1 MKQLSSIIKK
11 SGRYATLQFFS
22 SLSLLCIV
30 GLPLAAVVLFAI
42 FPNLNILNFDV
53 PFSNWR
59 KYFSDSSLL
68 NAIKNSLFLGVCVVI
83 CSTLISMP
91 IAYMRS
97 IIPKKVGVFIDILA
111 LTPFLIPPYIG
122 AAAWIQLLQKNGFS
136 EQLLGINLSEYLFSF
151 WGLVFVMSLHLYPII
166 YFSISSAFNV
176 TSRRYNDA
184 AFTCGAGRLRT
195 FYRIQLPLS
204 LGALVSSS
212 LIVFILTIEEF
223 GTPEILG
230 QRFQFNVIVTAI
242 HEKFSDWPID
252 LPGASVLS
260 LILFLIAFLFFSLHI
275 LILKKFN
282 AQTEASV
289 SETII
294 KLSYCEKFIYLSV
307 IAIILTLSILMPLG
321 AIIARSFMTTVS
333 GGLQIDNFSLV
344 NYIEIFSSGS
354 DAWKAL
360 TTSIGLAIC
369 ASFICVFIATVTC
382 FIIVRVKNKF
392 TIFID
397 FLSLLP
403 SAIPGMA
410 LAVGLILVWN
420 HPFWPVTPYNSLAIL
435 LLAYSCL
442 MLPYP
447 IRMIASTLRQLPSS
461 LDDAAYVSGANETIV
476 IFKVLLPIITP
487 VAIASGL
494 IVFAI
499 SSRELVTS
507 IMLAPAGIETVA
519 TFVFNQFDQ
528 GSINVGMAMSVITIF
543 VTGILIIIAR
553 NLAYTRQFNNH

>member
-1 MKQLSSIIKK
+1 
-11 SGRYATLQFFS
+11 
-22 SLSLLCIV
+22 
-30 GLPLAAVVLFAI
+30 
-42 FPNLNILNFDV
+42 
-53 PFSNWR
+53 
-59 KYFSDSSLL
+59 
-68 NAIKNSLFLGVCVVI
+68 
-83 CSTLISMP
+83 
-91 IAYMRS
+91 
-97 IIPKKVGVFIDILA
+97 
-111 LTPFLIPPYIG
+111 
-122 AAAWIQLLQKNGFS
+122 
-136 EQLLGINLSEYLFSF
+136 
-151 WGLVFVMSLHLYPII
+151 MSLHLYPII

-344 NYIEIFSSGS
+344 NYIEIFYNFLTPSS
-354 DAWKAL
+354 
-360 TTSIGLAIC
+360 
-369 ASFICVFIATVTC
+369 
-382 FIIVRVKNKF
+382 
-392 TIFID
+392 IFIN
-397 FLSLLP
+397 FFF
-403 SAIPGMA
+403 
-410 LAVGLILVWN
+410 V
-420 HPFWPVTPYNSLAIL
+420 L
-435 LLAYSCL
+435 LLY
-442 MLPYP
+442 
-447 IRMIASTLRQLPSS
+447 
-461 LDDAAYVSGANETIV
+461 
-476 IFKVLLPIITP
+476 
-487 VAIASGL
+487 
-494 IVFAI
+494 
-499 SSRELVTS
+499 
-507 IMLAPAGIETVA
+507 
-519 TFVFNQFDQ
+519 
-528 GSINVGMAMSVITIF
+528 
-543 VTGILIIIAR
+543 
-553 NLAYTRQFNNH
+553 